1 MLATYTLNDVQKT
14 FPAAFF
20 QRGQTILH
28 QGLVNK
34 TWLVNDRLHG
44 EVVGTRPKPYQQRID
59 LTHRNG
65 KLTIDGSCDCPIGR
79 NCKHVVATLLY
90 SLRYPPKALQTTSPP
105 YATIKS
111 PLQSSESDL
120 TPDVAA
126 SLWLQ
131 QINTATTRLHTPQ
144 EPDKTSNRL
153 LYVLTPDT
161 QHKGLHVHLMRARPK
176 KDGLLG
182 KASDYPHIY
191 DIAMGRGGVIANE
204 LDRKLCARIFQN
216 NPHSLDHPLLGG
228 AESGALMRSLVES
241 GRAYW
246 LHTEQAPLQW
256 VPPLECQLQWLCDD
270 NDHQRLGVGLP
281 EHNIIVHIEPP
292 WRLNTHTQEC
302 GELVTGLPET
312 IANVLLR
319 SPPISRDQMP
329 EVIRALQKQ
338 MPDIQW
344 PKPNELQVSA
354 LADIAPTPRLV
365 LLQIPFEQDPYW
377 RRRESAVT
385 NLPVAQIWFDYHGM
399 TVPCDTPGDT
409 LSQRQDQTRLI
420 ARRDTR
426 EEARLLEQIYSETEL
441 LPVERTFPSTHLSPN
456 LPRSLSMD
464 GGQEWMQFIVHDVP
478 RLKSQGWEI
487 DIQPEFPYQLAQSE
501 GDVSIEIE
509 ESNGN
514 EWFNLDLGIDVDGQ
528 RISLL
533 PILLET
539 FRQFSPEQLRALT
552 HPDADASGKV
562 ICSLPDKRLLAIPL
576 ARLQGILSI
585 LIELFDTDRPLNSEG
600 KLEFDI
606 TQAARLAELEAFAQT
621 RWLGGERLLE
631 LGRKLRTFKGITPI
645 PVPEGL
651 TTTLRPYQQ
660 DGLNWL
666 QFLREYG
673 LAGILA
679 DDMGLGKTL
688 QALTHILVE
697 KQSGRGNL
705 PSLVIAPTS
714 LMFNWHA
721 EATRFTPALRV
732 LTLHGN
738 ERHQHFDQL
747 NQYDLVLTTYP
758 LLPRDKDHLL
768 AQQFHLL
775 ILDEAHA
782 IKNPKALATQIVHQI
797 PAHHRLALTGTPM
810 ENHLGELWSQFHFLI
825 PGLLGSAEKFK
836 RQFRNPIEKLGDV
849 QRRSTLTQRIKPF
862 MLRRTK
868 AQVATELPPRTDIIR
883 SCELTG
889 NQRDLYESVRNLMQD
904 RIRREIDAKGF
915 KKSQIIIL
923 DALLKLRQIC
933 CDPRLLKLATA
944 HKVQQSAKLDML
956 TDLLPEM
963 IEEGRRVLLFSQFT
977 SMLDLIEPELQRLK
991 IPFVRLTGD
1000 TKNRALPVQRFQDGE
1015 VPLFLISLKA
1025 GGVGLNLTAADTVI
1039 HYDPWWNPAVEDQAT
1054 GRAHRM
1060 GQLNPVFSYKL
1071 TTLGTVEEKIL
1082 HMQERKREL
1091 TRAIVDEPSMGVGAF
1106 TADELIGLFDP
1117 D

>member
-1 MLATYTLNDVQKT
+1 MFATYTLNDLQKT
-14 FPAAFF
+14 FPAVFF
-20 QRGQTILH
+20 QRGQTIFN

-34 TWLVNDRLHG
+34 TWLVNDRLYG
-44 EVVGTRPKPYQQRID
+44 EVAGTRQRPYQQRID

-79 NCKHVVATLLY
+79 NCKHVVASLLY
-90 SLRYPPKALQTTSPP
+90 SLRYPPKTISVTSTQH
-105 YATIKS
+105 AN
-111 PLQSSESDL
+111 SESSSKFAGA
-120 TPDVAA
+120 TPTTGMAA

-131 QINTATTRLHTPQ
+131 QINTAAAKLHPVQ
-144 EPDKTSNRL
+144 EPDNTSSRL
-153 LYVLTPDT
+153 LYVLTPNP

-176 KDGLLG
+176 KDGALG
-182 KASDYPHIY
+182 KAVEYPHID
-191 DIAMGRGGVIANE
+191 DIAMGRGSVMANE
-204 LDRKLCARIFQN
+204 ADQKLCTRIFQN
-216 NPHSLDHPLLGG
+216 NATPMDHPLFGG
-228 AESGALMRSLVES
+228 PGSGALMSSLVES

-246 LHTEQAPLQW
+246 QHTEHPPLMQ
-256 VPPLECQLQWLCDD
+256 VPPLECQLQWLSDD
-270 NDHQRLGVGLP
+270 NDHQRLGVELP
-281 EHNIIVHIEPP
+281 EHNIIVPIDPP

-302 GELVTGLPET
+302 GELITGLPEA
-312 IANVLLR
+312 IASVLLR
-319 SPPISRDQMP
+319 SPPIPRDQIP
-329 EVIRALQKQ
+329 EVLHALQKQ
-338 MPDIQW
+338 MPEIQW
-344 PKPNELQVSA
+344 PAPQELQVTT
-354 LADIAPTPRLV
+354 LANISPTPCLV

-377 RRRESAVT
+377 RRRESVIT
-385 NLPVAQIWFDYHGM
+385 NLPVAQVVFDYHGM
-399 TVPCDTPGDT
+399 KVSFETPGDT
-409 LSQRQDQTRLI
+409 LSQRQDQIRLI
-420 ARRDTR
+420 THRDTG

-441 LPVERTFPSTHLSPN
+441 LPVERLFPSSSFSPN
-456 LPRSLSMD
+456 LPRSLGME
-464 GGQEWMQFIVHDVP
+464 GGQGWMHFIVHDLP
-478 RLKSQGWEI
+478 KLQSQGWEI
-487 DIQPEFPYQLAQSE
+487 EIRPEFPYQLAESE

-552 HPDADASGKV
+552 HPDADATGKV

-631 LGRKLRTFKGITPI
+631 LGRKLRTFHGITPI

-660 DGLNWL
+660 EGLNWL

-697 KQSGRGNL
+697 KQSGRANL

-747 NQYDLVLTTYP
+747 DQYDLILTTYP
-758 LLPRDKDHLL
+758 LLPRDKAHLL

-797 PAHHRLALTGTPM
+797 PARHRLALTGTPM

-836 RQFRNPIEKLGDV
+836 RQFRNPIEKLGDM

-868 AQVATELPPRTDIIR
+868 VQVATELPPKTDILR

-977 SMLDLIEPELQRLK
+977 SMLDLIEPELQALK

-1000 TKNRALPVQRFQDGE
+1000 TKNRALPVQRFQEGE

-1060 GQLNPVFSYKL
+1060 GQTNPVFSYKL
-1071 TTLGTVEEKIL
+1071 TTIGTVEEKIL

-1091 TRAIVDEPSMGVGAF
+1091 TRAIVDEPSTGVGSF
-1106 TADELIGLFDP
+1106 TADELMGLFD
-1117 D
+1117 